1 MKNVLRHGRKKKII
15 SYRIKSLL
23 PSKIYRL
30 YQSIYKKLLYCYG
43 IPFSNARYA
52 TALNRL
58 NYIFYKGSIYNAKFS
73 FPKMLTGLYPPE
85 TIPLPSGPAGSG
97 TTRLPPLLRRRLVRI
112 VHRSR
117 RAAAV
122 LVHRPH
128 GCPSSAVT
136 STSER
141 PSGDNL
147 LLAFGPLYTRCTHYE
162 TAILYWRTG
171 TSWQNHSIRLILQS
185 IFTIRKHTMT
195 RTRYYL
201 LI

>member
-1 MKNVLRHGRKKKII
+1 MLRHGREKKII

-97 TTRLPPLLRRRLVRI
+97 TTRLPPLLRRRLVRPPLPACC
-112 VHRSR
+112 R
-117 RAAAV
+117 
-122 LVHRPH
+122 
-128 GCPSSAVT
+128 CP
-136 STSER
+136 R
-141 PSGDNL
+141 PSPSRLSL
-147 LLAFGPLYTRCTHYE
+147 LRGHLDVRATERGQSVACLWPFVHSMYALRNCHFVLT
-162 TAILYWRTG
+162 YW
-171 TSWQNHSIRLILQS
+171 
-185 IFTIRKHTMT
+185 
-195 RTRYYL
+195 Y
-201 LI
+201 